1 MQKLITR
8 MFGKSRDSSF
18 VCVHADA
25 FRKQQFIFGNLSR
38 GHAAVAVTSN
48 HCERAAGQITE
59 TARQIAIR
67 AIDESLVAESA
78 VLAKHHLA
86 QTEVAHSV
94 GRKVT
99 MQDVEIDRVA
109 QCLGHLAPI
118 WIKPHAVRENLARW
132 VDARGQQKCGPID
145 CVLAQN
151 IFTNQ
156 MYCRPE
162 FLKADNALALF
173 VTKAD
178 RGDVVN

>member
-1 MQKLITR
+1 MQKLIAR

-18 VCVHADA
+18 VGVNTDA
-25 FRKQQFIFGNLSR
+25 LRKEQFIFRDLSGR
-38 GHAAVAVTSN
+38 NAPLAITSN
-48 HCERAAGQITE
+48 H
-59 TARQIAIR
+59 RQCATRQVSQTTGEVAVR
-67 AIDESLVAESA
+67 AIDQSFIAESA
-78 VLAKHHLA
+78 VLTEHHLA

-132 VDARGQQKCGPID
+132 LDARSQQKCGPID

-162 FLKADNALALF
+162 FLKAGDPLALF
-173 VTKAD
+173 V
-178 RGDVVN
+178 